1 MSQLLFNKPTHFTPR
16 GLISRRVIIISSII
30 ETIILLS
37 IILFF
42 VFKSELGQLLEQMY
56 GPPQVALLETYQA
69 KPDGPVFDHWAF
81 DALLKKYVT
90 PDGLV
95 NYKAL
100 AGESSTLDEYIESLA
115 TAPFDELG
123 RNEKLALLI
132 NAYNAFTLRLILD
145 YDPIDSIKAIPAGE
159 RWEAVRWTIADK
171 KYSLSEIEHQQIR
184 PKFNEPRI
192 HFALVCAAVSCPKLR
207 SEAYVGNRLEKQLDD
222 QAKYAFSH
230 SKWFAF
236 DPLTHTARL
245 TMLLNPAWYGSD
257 FDQSK
262 AGSALKFAAQ
272 YAPRLK
278 QALDEGADITIEWI
292 DYDWSLNSR

>member
-1 MSQLLFNKPTHFTPR
+1 MKQSFEKKSRFTRR
-16 GLISRRVIIISSII
+16 GPISRRAIIISSII
-30 ETIILLS
+30 EAV
-37 IILFF
+37 ILFAITLGF
-42 VFKSELGQLLEQMY
+42 VFKNEVGQLLGTMY
-56 GPPQVALLETYQA
+56 GPPQVTLQETYQE
-69 KPDGPVFDHWAF
+69 KPDGPTVDHSAF

-95 NYKAL
+95 NYKNL
-100 AGESSTLDEYIESLA
+100 ADDSSSLDQYIETLA
-115 TAPFDELG
+115 AAPFEKLG

-145 YDPIDSIKAIPAGE
+145 YYPIDSIISIPAE
-159 RWEAVRWTIADK
+159 SRWDDVRWTIAGR
-171 KYSLSEIEHQQIR
+171 KYSLNQIEHQEIR

-192 HFALVCAAVSCPKLR
+192 HFSLVCAAVSCPKLR
-207 SEAYVGNRLEKQLDD
+207 NEAYVGKRINEQLDD
-222 QAKYAFSH
+222 QAKYAFAH
-230 SKWFAF
+230 PKWFTF
-236 DPLTHTARL
+236 DPVTDTVKL

-278 QALDEGADITIEWI
+278 QALDERAEITIQWIEYEWA
-292 DYDWSLNSR
+292 LNTQ